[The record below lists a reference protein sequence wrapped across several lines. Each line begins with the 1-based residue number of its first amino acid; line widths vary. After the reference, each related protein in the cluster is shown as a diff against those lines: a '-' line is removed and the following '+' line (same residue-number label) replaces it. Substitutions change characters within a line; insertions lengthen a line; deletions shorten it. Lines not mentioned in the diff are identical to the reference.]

1 MPPGGSDNGPIPTGG
16 WAITDRDWLI
26 LLSDPNAQGGTLLY
40 ATHDGGGTW
49 QVVSRVP
56 PAP

>member
-1 MPPGGSDNGPIPTGG
+1 MPPGGSDSGPIPTGG

-26 LLSDPNAQGGTLLY
+26 LLWGPNARATLLY

-56 PAP
+56 PFP